1 MQLVK
6 STSLKGSIMKTTT
19 RFFATV
25 IVASLAAA
33 GAALAH
39 PGGGMGMYNGQGMGM
54 GHGPGMGPGM
64 MGHGPAMGPGMGP
77 GMGMSMGGMWGGD
90 TAALAASRLVEFKTA
105 LKITAAQEPAWSKF
119 EAATRQQAEARQ
131 AMHSA
136 MQAQA
141 KDGKAPAD
149 WTAQRDKMQ
158 KLHAERDLART
169 ELFALLTPEQKALV
183 DRQPMGRHGR
193 HGHHMAMQAPAK

>member
-1 MQLVK
+1 
-6 STSLKGSIMKTTT
+6 MKTTT

-39 PGGGMGMYNGQGMGM
+39 PGGGMGMYDGQGMGM
-54 GHGPGMGPGM
+54 GRGPGMGPGM
-64 MGHGPAMGPGMGP
+64 MGHGPAMGPGMG
-77 GMGMSMGGMWGGD
+77 MGRMQGGD
-90 TAALAASRLVEFKTA
+90 TAALAASRLAEFKTA

-131 AMHSA
+131 AMRSA
-136 MQAQA
+136 MQAQPA
-141 KDGKAPAD
+141 DGKAPAD
-149 WTAQRDKMQ
+149 WTAQRDKML
-158 KLHAERDLART
+158 KLHTERDAARA
-169 ELFALLTPEQKALV
+169 ELFAVLTPEQKALA
-183 DRQPMGRHGR
+183 DRQPAGRHGR

>member
-39 PGGGMGMYNGQGMGM
+39 PGGGMGMGMGMHNGQGMGM

-64 MGHGPAMGPGMGP
+64 MGHGPAMGPGMG
-77 GMGMSMGGMWGGD
+77 MGRMQVGD
-90 TAALAASRLVEFKTA
+90 PAMAATQLAEFKTA

-131 AMHSA
+131 AMHTA

-183 DRQPMGRHGR
+183 DRQPQGRHGR